1 MLLLGAGHCFRDQV
15 VAVCPG
21 MRPVDAW
28 LRTTCNAPLQGSSLE
43 TIRHMV
49 ATGMG
54 VTVLPCTSVS
64 GYAHASDLL
73 SVRPFAE
80 PAPTRVVALAWRKS
94 FPRGAVI
101 PLLAAAIRACPLGEA
116 VRMVE

>member
-1 MLLLGAGHCFRDQV
+1 MARALESQFLGKQ
-15 VAVCPG
+15 
-21 MRPVDAW
+21 
-28 LRTTCNAPLQGSSLE
+28 E
-43 TIRHMV
+43 TIRLMV

-54 VTVLPCTSVS
+54 VTVLPYTSVS

-94 FPRGAVI
+94 FPRQRVI
-101 PLLAAAIRACPLGEA
+101 ALLDEAIRACPLGEA
-116 VRMVE
+116 VRLLE